1 MNTAF
6 ISERSPQ
13 DSGSMSTLLCLCLP
27 RSLGISLNLNPASIF
42 QKLIPCW
49 LQHLQIFFFFI
60 PQAVFSVL
68 FMVAFALQILLS
80 LTRSHWTQFI
90 FVFVSMTLG
99 DRSKNNIHLVYDL
112 ERGTM
117 GMCGQRGSKAQE
129 IVLDSRD

>member
-49 LQHLQIFFFFI
+49 LQHLQIFFFI
-60 PQAVFSVL
+60 LEAVFSVL

-80 LTRSHWTQFI
+80 LTRSHWT
-90 FVFVSMTLG
+90 
-99 DRSKNNIHLVYDL
+99 
-112 ERGTM
+112 
-117 GMCGQRGSKAQE
+117 
-129 IVLDSRD
+129 

>member
-99 DRSKNNIHLVYDL
+99 DRSKNIYCCAL
-112 ERGTM
+112 
-117 GMCGQRGSKAQE
+117 CQRVFYLYFPIGSCFTGLQ
-129 IVLDSRD
+129 VFNSF

>member
-99 DRSKNNIHLVYDL
+99 DRSKNIYCCAL
-112 ERGTM
+112 
-117 GMCGQRGSKAQE
+117 CQRVFCLYFPIGSCFTGLQ
-129 IVLDSRD
+129 VFNSF